1 MEDYCTLK
9 SNCAER
15 FDIMWSLSNLYCK
28 RKQVLF
34 PIPMF
39 NKRNKITFKA
49 DNTYDVIALFFTRS
63 FNLWK
68 EKTFSDNLEIG
79 KRCDVRKRK
88 IMWGLTLSH
97 GLLHAF
103 CKRKEG
109 NLHNYCSKM
118 KLYGVVKFI
127 YCVYVL
133 SKSLHEISFYY
144 FSYSCSS
151 IGLFFSGWWSWPKV
165 LSNNSGLGE
174 QTIQLNCFNLRA
186 VQRKS
191 NICQN
196 TLSVTSKKNF
206 GVKGGWWLFRAIMF
220 RQQLAQND
228 DRVFNFHLTVWL
240 YL

>member
-1 MEDYCTLK
+1 
-9 SNCAER
+9 
-15 FDIMWSLSNLYCK
+15 
-28 RKQVLF
+28 
-34 PIPMF
+34 MF

-68 EKTFSDNLEIG
+68 EKTFSNNLEIG

-109 NLHNYCSKM
+109 NLHNNYCSKM

-127 YCVYVL
+127 YCVYVI

-144 FSYSCSS
+144 FSYSCNS
-151 IGLFFSGWWSWPKV
+151 IGLFFSG
-165 LSNNSGLGE
+165 
-174 QTIQLNCFNLRA
+174 
-186 VQRKS
+186 
-191 NICQN
+191 
-196 TLSVTSKKNF
+196 
-206 GVKGGWWLFRAIMF
+206 
-220 RQQLAQND
+220 
-228 DRVFNFHLTVWL
+228 
-240 YL
+240 